1 MFMSF
6 GGAMAYLTK
15 YQEVLDNE
23 VTNLTFDMT
32 NITLEV
38 TNIFTEIY
46 YRINLLSTKPL
57 RRLLLY
63 DVKSLLSNI

>member
-15 YQEVLDNE
+15 YQEVLDSE

-32 NITLEV
+32 NITFEV
-38 TNIFTEIY
+38 TSIFIEICH
-46 YRINLLSTKPL
+46 RIDLINKT
-57 RRLLLY
+57 
-63 DVKSLLSNI
+63 VTSLTSI